1 MFPNW
6 HVINCTVV
14 CWSDG
19 DVCMLFKT
27 NVDEK
32 LNRNIV
38 PSVIQCEQC
47 LNGDV
52 DCDVQECATCQAAG
66 AVCC

>member
-6 HVINCTVV
+6 HVINCAVV

-19 DVCMLFKT
+19 
-27 NVDEK
+27 EK
-32 LNRNIV
+32 FGQNIV

-47 LNGDV
+47 LNGGV
-52 DCDVQECATCQAAG
+52 DCDVQELSLIHI
-66 AVCC
+66 

>member
-1 MFPNW
+1 
-6 HVINCTVV
+6 
-14 CWSDG
+14 
-19 DVCMLFKT
+19 MLFKT

-32 LNRNIV
+32 FDRNIV

>member
-6 HVINCTVV
+6 HVINCAMV

-19 DVCMLFKT
+19 
-27 NVDEK
+27 EK
-32 LNRNIV
+32 FDQNIV

-47 LNGDV
+47 LNGGV
-52 DCDVQECATCQAAG
+52 DCDVQECAACQAAG
-66 AVCC
+66 AVCCRWPACRQVL